1 MNLSLLLCSYS
12 LLQFRLVTCLTK
24 CFYFMLMTFR
34 SNDIYIFYIAHFKFS
49 SSFVALLLLV
59 FFMLSALNALSQ
71 LSIQHLCNSFYTIK
85 IRSTSRPGCQ
95 VKQTLK
101 YPNVIDQ
108 GCWLATH
115 HVSKTPPPQGGKET
129 SHTWSSQTLKERW
142 HVIIPIILLRSEE
155 RRVGKE
161 CISLC
166 RSRWSPYH

>member
-1 MNLSLLLCSYS
+1 ML
-12 LLQFRLVTCLTK
+12 
-24 CFYFMLMTFR
+24 YFMLMTFR
-34 SNDIYIFYIAHFKFS
+34 SNDIYTFYIAHFKFS

-115 HVSKTPPPQGGKET
+115 HVSKTPPPQGGKEI

-142 HVIIPIILLRSEE
+142 HVIIPIILLLFFFFFFFRI
-155 RRVGKE
+155 RVKDQWYKITTFF
-161 CISLC
+161 CNLLK
-166 RSRWSPYH
+166 